1 MVAFRVVAEASP
13 RPPLRKLDEVS
24 DGNVGNSSV
33 VVSAVLSA
41 PYNFCRPDDSDEGAI
56 LGKVEVSNEELHTI
70 RDAMRE
76 LHRMVEA
83 LGTGELEKVVLT
95 HRNQMRAVVV
105 SVDEYAR
112 LRRGDVDDTPIAA

>member
-1 MVAFRVVAEASP
+1 MGR
-13 RPPLRKLDEVS
+13 
-24 DGNVGNSSV
+24 
-33 VVSAVLSA
+33 
-41 PYNFCRPDDSDEGAI
+41 
-56 LGKVEVSNEELHTI
+56 VEVSNDELHTI

-83 LGTGELEKVVLT
+83 LGSGELEKVVLT

-112 LRRGDVDDTPIAA
+112 LRDCGISGPAIAA